1 MSPRMLLLT
10 FLAAITLLRWVL
22 IAPGDLSPEDAYAAL
37 CGFTAAVATFDG
49 PAATSICVAWGT
61 MLGGSSALGAALLW
75 PLFAAFATLALYL
88 LVKPVAGRPAA
99 YGAAVLLNLLP
110 AFNNAALAP
119 SNALPLA
126 MLSTAFLACA
136 WRALD
141 NDSVP
146 WWISAG
152 LCAGAALL
160 FTYAA
165 WFLLPALA
173 LVLLLSHRWRRQL
186 LKPGFWLSI
195 FPALGVFGLLLAWNA
210 SHGWVHFID
219 GTLQT
224 ATTLQWGRL
233 PGGLLAATVGLSP
246 LVFAALI
253 AGLAFAAS
261 LIRIAPKAKFLTIPA
276 LVALLLTVYA
286 VLQGRDAETPG
297 LVAIALLLPLL
308 AWLPPTVGRYS
319 LTLVFVSAAIWT
331 ASMIALRPA
340 HAPSLTPE
348 VVREIERLRRAE
360 SAPITTPAFLIAENA
375 PLASILA
382 LHLPNASFV
391 LPGHPPVYVPESPYP
406 DSQYALWPRYD
417 QFVDAQSVPQEADDD
432 PYTEQDGTNPFIG
445 RSALYVTT
453 QSPEQLPQSISA
465 AFSSW
470 RLLAEIVT
478 PSGQILRIYLCS
490 DYETLPL

>member
-1 MSPRMLLLT
+1 MSPRLLLLT
-10 FLAAITLLRWVL
+10 FLAALTLLRWVL
-22 IAPGDLSPEDAYAAL
+22 IAPGDLSPQDAYAAL
-37 CGFTAAVATFDG
+37 CGFTPAAATFDG
-49 PAATSICVAWGT
+49 PAATPICVAWGT
-61 MLGGSSALGAALLW
+61 MLGGSSALGAALW
-75 PLFAAFATLALYL
+75 PLFSALATLALYL

-99 YGAAVLLNLLP
+99 YGAAVLPNPLP
-110 AFNNAALAP
+110 AFNKAALAP
-119 SNALPLA
+119 SDALPLA
-126 MLSTAFLACA
+126 MLSAAFLACA
-136 WRALD
+136 WRAMN
-141 NDSVP
+141 NDSVL

-165 WFLLPALA
+165 WFLLPAMA
-173 LVLLLSHRWRRQL
+173 LVLLLSHRWRRQF
-186 LKPGFWLSI
+186 LKPGFWLSTL
-195 FPALGVFGLLLAWNA
+195 PVLGVFGLLVAWNV

-224 ATTLQWGRL
+224 ATTLQWQRL
-233 PGGLLAATVGLSP
+233 PGGLLAAAMGLSP
-246 LVFAALI
+246 LVFAALV
-253 AGLAFAAS
+253 AGLFFAAC
-261 LIRIAPKAKFLTIPA
+261 LIPVAPKAKFWSST
-276 LVALLLTVYA
+276 LVALLLAVYA

-297 LVAIALLLPLL
+297 LVATVLLLPLL
-308 AWLPPTVGRYS
+308 AWLPPAAGRYS

-340 HAPSLTPE
+340 HAPSVTPE

-360 SAPITTPAFLIAENA
+360 SGALTAPAFLIAENA

-382 LHLPNASFV
+382 LHLPDASFV
-391 LPGHPPVYVPESPYP
+391 LPGHPPVYVPESPYS

-417 QFVDAQSVPQEADDD
+417 QFVDARSASQEGADD
-432 PYTEQDGTNPFIG
+432 PYTEQDGINPFIG

-453 QSPEQLPQSISA
+453 QTPEQLPQAISA
-465 AFSSW
+465 AFASW

-478 PSGQILRIYLCS
+478 PSGQILRVYLCS